1 MNAIEGADVRALLIF
16 VLCLAAGTLACSQR
30 SKASPSAASMT
41 VTLSPVA
48 GQSVSQGGSLN
59 ITAQTSDASGA
70 GVSWTLAGDGALV
83 NPTTTSVTYVAP
95 TTSIGNNVVV
105 VTATAIANSG
115 AEAYIP
121 ITLMPRGALANVQ
134 AVSVDGG
141 PVSGKIYPNRAYTSV
156 TLCVP
161 GSTTCQTIDGIMV
174 DTGSVGL
181 RVLSSQ
187 LQALPKLTD
196 SGGNAV
202 AECVQFPDQSY
213 LWGDVVL
220 ADLRIAGEVA
230 GSLSIHALLGP
241 NESPAPSACSNGGAG
256 ANIGAQDL
264 LGANGILGVGYNTQ
278 DCGDS
283 CAPSGGAPEAPNY
296 YSCSGAG
303 CVAAFVPVAQQITNP
318 IVMFAKDNNGMVLGF
333 PGLSQTSPTLDGQMV
348 FGIGT
353 QPNNPLGNAAVF
365 TVDAA
370 GNFTTNLAST
380 SQSLTSSQ
388 VNSGVSALF
397 FPDGDFPGCA
407 VANSFFCPPA
417 STSIAAV
424 QIGGN
429 NMQSTINF
437 QVDNADTL
445 FSTNPGYAAFA
456 TLAGPNG
463 TGSCSQGTGA
473 CRFEWGL
480 PFFYG
485 RTVFTS
491 ISSRSVP
498 AGAPLGPWFAYTTGF
513 TKQ

>member
-1 MNAIEGADVRALLIF
+1 MRAVLIF
-16 VLCLAAGTLACSQR
+16 VMFLAAGTLACSQG
-30 SKASPSAASMT
+30 SNVSPSGSPMT
-41 VTLSPVA
+41 VTLTPFA

-59 ITAQTSDASGA
+59 ISAQTSDASGA
-70 GVSWTLAGDGALV
+70 GVSWTLAGDGTLV
-83 NPTTTSVTYVAP
+83 NPTPTSVTYVAP

-105 VTATAIANSG
+105 VTATASANSG
-115 AEAYIP
+115 AQSYIP
-121 ITLMPRGALANVQ
+121 ITLLPQGTLANVQ
-134 AVSVDGG
+134 TVSVDGG
-141 PVSGKIYPNRAYTSV
+141 PMPIKIYPNRAYTSV

-161 GSTTCQTIDGIMV
+161 GTTTCQTIDGILV
-174 DTGSVGL
+174 DTGSIGL

-187 LQALPKLTD
+187 LQALPKLSD
-196 SGGNAV
+196 GAGNAV

-213 LWGDVVL
+213 LWGDVVV

-241 NESPAPSACSNGGAG
+241 NDSSAPSDCSSAGAG
-256 ANIGAQDL
+256 ANVGTQTL
-264 LGANGILGVGYNTQ
+264 LGANGILGVGYDAQ
-278 DCGDS
+278 DCGDF
-283 CAPSGGAPEAPNY
+283 CAPTTGTPPGPDY
-296 YSCSGAG
+296 YACTATG
-303 CVAAFVPVAQQITNP
+303 CAASFVSVAQQVTNP
-318 IVMFAKDNNGMVLGF
+318 IVMFAKDSNGVVLGF
-333 PGLSQTSPTLDGQMV
+333 PGLSQASPTLDGQMI

-353 QPNNPLGNAAVF
+353 QANNQLGNAAVF
-365 TVDAA
+365 TVDPS

-388 VNSGVSALF
+388 VNSGLSALF
-397 FPDGDFPGCA
+397 FPDGDFSGCA
-407 VANSFFCPPA
+407 VASSFFCPTA
-417 STSIAAV
+417 STNIAAV

-437 QVDNADTL
+437 RVDNADML

-463 TGSCSQGTGA
+463 TGACSDGTGA

-485 RTVFTS
+485 RTVYTS
-491 ISSRSVP
+491 ISGRPVP
-498 AGAPLGPWFAYTTGF
+498 PGAPLGPWFAYTTGF

>member
-1 MNAIEGADVRALLIF
+1 
-16 VLCLAAGTLACSQR
+16 
-30 SKASPSAASMT
+30 MT
-41 VTLSPVA
+41 VTLSPLA
-48 GQSVSQGGSLN
+48 GQSVFQGGSLN
-59 ITAQTSDASGA
+59 ITAQTSDPRGA
-70 GVSWTLAGDGALV
+70 GVSWTLAGDGTLI
-83 NPTTTSVTYVAP
+83 NPTPSSVTYLAP

-105 VTATAIANSG
+105 VAATASANSN
-115 AEAYIP
+115 AQSYIP
-121 ITLMPRGALANVQ
+121 ITLLPQGALANVQ
-134 AVSVDGG
+134 TVNVDGG
-141 PVSGKIYPNRAYTSV
+141 PVPGNIYPNRAYTSI

-161 GSTTCQTIDGIMV
+161 GTTTCQTIDGIMV
-174 DTGSVGL
+174 DTGSTGL

-196 SGGNAV
+196 SGSNAI

-213 LWGDVVL
+213 LWGNVVL

-241 NESPAPSACSNGGAG
+241 NDSSAPSGCSSAGAG
-256 ANIGAQDL
+256 ANVGTQAL
-264 LGANGILGVGYNTQ
+264 LGANGVLGVGYDAQ
-278 DCGDS
+278 DCGDL
-283 CAPSGGAPEAPNY
+283 CAPTTGVPPSPGY
-296 YSCSGAG
+296 YACTAAG
-303 CVAAFVPVAQQITNP
+303 CAASFVPVAQQVTNP
-318 IVMFAKDNNGMVLGF
+318 IVMFAKDSNGMVLGF
-333 PGLSQTSPTLDGQMV
+333 PGLSQASSTLDGQMI

-353 QPNNPLGNAAVF
+353 QPNNQLGNAAVF
-365 TVDAA
+365 TVDFS

-388 VNSGVSALF
+388 VNSGLSALF

-407 VANSFFCPPA
+407 VASSFFCPPA
-417 STSIAAV
+417 STSVAAV

-437 QVDNADTL
+437 RVDNADAL

-463 TGSCSQGTGA
+463 TGACSGGTGA

-491 ISSRSVP
+491 INGRPVP
-498 AGAPLGPWFAYTTGF
+498 AQAPLGPWFAYTTGF

>member
-1 MNAIEGADVRALLIF
+1 LD
-16 VLCLAAGTLACSQR
+16 
-30 SKASPSAASMT
+30 
-41 VTLSPVA
+41 
-48 GQSVSQGGSLN
+48 
-59 ITAQTSDASGA
+59 ITAQTNDTSGA
-70 GVSWTLAGDGALV
+70 GVSWALAGDGTLV
-83 NPTTTSVTYVAP
+83 NPTPRSVTYLAP
-95 TTSIGNNVVV
+95 TTSIVNNVVV
-105 VTATAIANSG
+105 VTATANASSG
-115 AEAYIP
+115 AQAYLP
-121 ITLMPRGALANVQ
+121 ITLLPQGALPNVQ
-134 AVSVDGG
+134 TVSVDGG
-141 PVSGKIYPNRAYTSV
+141 PVPGKIYPNRAYTSV

-161 GSTTCQTIDGIMV
+161 GTTTCQTIDGIMV

-196 SGGNAV
+196 SAGNAV

-241 NESPAPSACSNGGAG
+241 NDSPAPSDCSNGGAG
-256 ANIGAQDL
+256 ANIGTQAL
-264 LGANGILGVGYNTQ
+264 LGANAILGVGYDAQ
-278 DCGDS
+278 DCGDF
-283 CAPSGGAPEAPNY
+283 CAPTTGAPGAPNY

-303 CVAAFVPVAQQITNP
+303 CASTFVPVAQQITNP
-318 IVMFAKDNNGMVLGF
+318 IVMFAKDSNGVILGF
-333 PGLSQTSPTLDGQMV
+333 PGLSQTSPALDGQMI

-353 QPNNPLGNAAVF
+353 EPNNQLGNAAVF
-365 TVDAA
+365 TVDLS

-388 VNSGVSALF
+388 VNSGLSALF
-397 FPDGDFPGCA
+397 FPDGDLPACA
-407 VANSFFCPPA
+407 DASSFFCPPG

-437 QVDNADTL
+437 GVDNADAL
-445 FSTNPGYAAFA
+445 FSTNPGYSVFS

-463 TGSCSQGTGA
+463 TGACSDGTGA

-485 RTVFTS
+485 RTVYTS
-491 ISSRSVP
+491 ISGRPAP